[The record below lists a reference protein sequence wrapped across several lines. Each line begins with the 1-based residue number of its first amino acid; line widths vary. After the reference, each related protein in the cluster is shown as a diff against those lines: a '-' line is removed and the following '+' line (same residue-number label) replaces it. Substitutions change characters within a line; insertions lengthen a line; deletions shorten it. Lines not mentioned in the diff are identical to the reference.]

1 MPGLVP
7 PRPRPSLPSTLALLS
22 GLALAACA
30 GKTPAATAPA
40 AAPAPPDTSQFT
52 PPPLTIAAPAA
63 ATSQAS
69 ANALPADVALASRAE
84 PRRAVFDAVYGLVRD
99 KHYDKTLG
107 GLDWPAVRQRYE
119 GRALGAPNDA
129 TFYRLLNEMIGEL
142 GQSHLEV
149 MGPGSPGRASFD
161 GDGPAAAG
169 GAAEPG
175 LTVRVIEGKP
185 TITYV
190 RPESPAARAGLHAG
204 FVVTHI
210 GGWATR
216 TSGWS
221 ARPLRPIEERF
232 FARVAFSR
240 RLAGPP
246 GSHVTLKYLDGSDR
260 PSEVVLEREMPHS
273 KSVKL
278 GLLPPLFPEVRV
290 SQIGNVG
297 VLAFNLFLSE
307 EVLPRVQS
315 ALDGFRQRGA
325 KAVILDLRGN
335 PGGQGAVAIPIAARL
350 VDKPVTLG
358 TLRFRDFDQTFTAS
372 PPMDSKPFT
381 GRVVIITDEGSA
393 STAEIFAAGLQESGR
408 ALIVGDTTLG
418 AVLPSQIE
426 SLPGGA
432 VMQYVV
438 ADFRTPK
445 GILLEG
451 RGVQPD
457 RRVLETRS
465 ALLGGRDPVL
475 DAALVTARA
484 SGSR

>member
-1 MPGLVP
+1 
-7 PRPRPSLPSTLALLS
+7 
-22 GLALAACA
+22 
-30 GKTPAATAPA
+30 
-40 AAPAPPDTSQFT
+40 
-52 PPPLTIAAPAA
+52 
-63 ATSQAS
+63 
-69 ANALPADVALASRAE
+69 
-84 PRRAVFDAVYGLVRD
+84 
-99 KHYDKTLG
+99 
-107 GLDWPAVRQRYE
+107 
-119 GRALGAPNDA
+119 
-129 TFYRLLNEMIGEL
+129 
-142 GQSHLEV
+142 
-149 MGPGSPGRASFD
+149 
-161 GDGPAAAG
+161 
-169 GAAEPG
+169 
-175 LTVRVIEGKP
+175 
-185 TITYV
+185 
-190 RPESPAARAGLHAG
+190 
-204 FVVTHI
+204 
-210 GGWATR
+210 
-216 TSGWS
+216 
-221 ARPLRPIEERF
+221 
-232 FARVAFSR
+232 
-240 RLAGPP
+240 
-246 GSHVTLKYLDGSDR
+246 
-260 PSEVVLEREMPHS
+260 VVLEREMPHS